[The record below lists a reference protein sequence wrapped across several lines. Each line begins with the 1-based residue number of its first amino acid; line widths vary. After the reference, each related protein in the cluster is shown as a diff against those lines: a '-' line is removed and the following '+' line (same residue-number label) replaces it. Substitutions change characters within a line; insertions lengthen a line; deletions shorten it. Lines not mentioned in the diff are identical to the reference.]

1 MKLRPEGSETGDM
14 AQVAG
19 DKKKKKKKKAGFAS
33 SESEISREDMRN
45 THSGTWRPGPPV
57 GLRS

>member
-1 MKLRPEGSETGDM
+1 MMKLRPEGSETGDT

-19 DKKKKKKKKAGFAS
+19 DQKKKKAGFAS